1 MMSMKKKLVKVL
13 ALVMALAMMFTL
25 AACSLTLN
33 DMLIVKRAYKHVKQ
47 MDSMCFDGNA
57 EMSITIGKVPMKI
70 TGYADC
76 QCIIDPTTVY
86 IDAQFDLGN
95 YGTMNLPMYMY
106 SDGENFNLVLGMSKS
121 NGITWVTNS
130 TPLREK
136 DSDITVESVL
146 TELQRDSEALV
157 VGENETINDLE
168 CRPFTI
174 KVPGQTLMDA
184 LALEVPE
191 GCDATIDDTLITV
204 WITVTDGM
212 PLRLSG
218 DLASV
223 LQYIIDVND
232 PDYLPD
238 MKVTSLPVVVDI
250 NSFNSV
256 KDLELPN

>member
-1 MMSMKKKLVKVL
+1 MKKKLIRAV
-13 ALVMALAMMFTL
+13 ALVLALAMMFSL
-25 AACSLTLN
+25 SGCALTLN
-33 DMLIVKRAYKHVKQ
+33 DMLIVRRAYKHVKQ
-47 MDSMCFDGNA
+47 MDSMSFTGTA
-57 EMSITIGKVPMKI
+57 EMAITIGRIPLKI
-70 TGYADC
+70 SATADC

-86 IDAQFDLGN
+86 IDAKFDLGN
-95 YGTMNLPMYMY
+95 YGNMALPMYIY
-106 SDGENFNLVLGMSKS
+106 SDDENLQIIMGMGQSD
-121 NGITWVTNS
+121 GTTWVSNTI
-130 TPLREK
+130 PLRET
-136 DSDITVESVL
+136 DSDISVDSVL
-146 TELQRDSEALV
+146 TQLQRDPEALV
-157 VGENETINDLE
+157 VGENVVINDLE

-191 GCDATIDDTLITV
+191 DCDATIEDTLITV